1 MSDSRS
7 LEQHSTSTE
16 SAKASHNPLD
26 EAGDAGSAARGQ
38 SSELNAG
45 LVQRKGGGAAAPGG
59 DLNGL
64 VSSATQGGGGAIPH
78 QAAMERAF
86 GQDFS
91 GVRAHTGAES
101 AQANSAMGAEAFA
114 TGSNVAFK
122 SASPSKELV
131 AHELTHV
138 VQQRGSGGGSVQRK
152 LTMGSPGDAFE
163 QEADQAAATVARGG
177 TVDTASLSQ
186 APAGLVSRAPSP
198 LPKKFDKVW
207 DAHPHNYQADESQ
220 NTSSDD
226 VNEAAGFDPAA
237 YPNTCAIRMSV
248 MWNKLGGEYKITK
261 AKALQA
267 GMAPGRVVYSKK
279 QDWYYILSAKEM
291 WTYVSHHFGKPHKSF
306 PNGKRFKSAEE
317 FDAAFEKDIK
327 PYVTSRQ
334 GIVAFDKIFGYG
346 GSGHVDVFN
355 GEQLSDS
362 GSWYQCAQIKLWIIP
377 T

>member
-1 MSDSRS
+1 MPDNRS
-7 LEQHSTSTE
+7 LEQHSTSQ
-16 SAKASHNPLD
+16 SAKSSHNPLD
-26 EAGDAGSAARGQ
+26 EAGDSGSAARGQ

-45 LVQRKGGGAAAPGG
+45 LVQRKGGGDAAG

-64 VSSATQGGGGAIPH
+64 VGSATRGGGGALPH
-78 QAAMERAF
+78 QGAMEQAF

-91 GVRAHTGAES
+91 GVKAHTGAES
-101 AQANSAMGAEAFA
+101 AKANQQMGAEAF
-114 TGSNVAFK
+114 TQGNDVAFK
-122 SASPSKELV
+122 SGSPSKELV

-138 VQQRGSGGGSVQRK
+138 VQQRGGAGSVQRK
-152 LTMGSPGDAFE
+152 LTLGSAGDSFE
-163 QEADQAAATVARGG
+163 QEADQVASTVAQGG
-177 TVDTASLSQ
+177 KVDTAGISQ

-198 LPKKFDKVW
+198 LPKTFDKVW
-207 DAHPHNYQADESQ
+207 DAHPHNYQADEGQ
-220 NTSSDD
+220 NTASDD
-226 VNEAAGFDPAA
+226 VNKAAGFDPSA

-261 AKALQA
+261 AKGLQA
-267 GMAPGRVVYSKK
+267 GLAPGRVFYSKK
-279 QDWYYILSAKEM
+279 QDWHYILSAKEM
-291 WTYVSHHFGKPHKSF
+291 WTYVSHHFGKPHKTF

-317 FDAAFEKDIK
+317 FDAAFEKEIK

-362 GSWYQCAQIKLWIIP
+362 PTWYQCAQIKLWNIA